1 MNSQHTQSAL
11 TSQKI
16 SAAHFKDVKT
26 EEAFINQDQK
36 VVETTNLWGQL
47 SSDKN
52 HHSTNPLL
60 QRSRTQWNWWLEQ
73 QWTHQDFLTSH
84 TLSWKMKKF
93 VPQKIASRTNTK
105 KDIFQK
111 HKDQNQRLSNPKSCQ
126 QTHNVLTT
134 KKTVAVYFKDVKTER
149 TFSSQDQKLV
159 ETTNLWRQLSWDKNR
174 HSTNP
179 LLQRSLTQWNWWLEQ
194 QWTHQDFLTSHTL
207 SWKMKNF
214 VPQKIASRT
223 NTKKRHISET

>member
-36 VVETTNLWGQL
+36 VVETTNLWRQL

-52 HHSTNPLL
+52 H
-60 QRSRTQWNWWLEQ
+60 
-73 QWTHQDFLTSH
+73 
-84 TLSWKMKKF
+84 
-93 VPQKIASRTNTK
+93 
-105 KDIFQK
+105 
-111 HKDQNQRLSNPKSCQ
+111 
-126 QTHNVLTT
+126 
-134 KKTVAVYFKDVKTER
+134 
-149 TFSSQDQKLV
+149 
-159 ETTNLWRQLSWDKNR
+159 

-194 QWTHQDFLTSHTL
+194 QGTHQDFLTSHTL
-207 SWKMKNF
+207 SWKMKKT

-223 NTKKRHISET
+223 NTEDIFQEHKDQNRKLSTPMNCQQPHNALTIQKNVAVYFKNLKTEETFSSQDQKLVETTKLWRQLSSDKKSPQRKSATATIANPVELMIGTTINSSRLLN